1 MSSWPVVSLEL
12 PLPRAFVRK
21 QTSLNSVLT
30 SAAERKFPKNEA
42 LQKKVFR
49 LHPSI
54 ILMPDQP
61 ATESEIPEPR
71 ICSEKVTFDI
81 RSYLFYNLLEDIGA
95 VPTSCVG
102 EMQQHLYNGDFLL
115 FKTAP
120 IFESNFIQ
128 VSKKGHVSDIHH
140 RVSMVTIGVSST
152 DPTLY
157 IPDVLLIAQPSE
169 RQKQLQL
176 QIFNRTPRNTG
187 SPESQLHCGTFTPL
201 QLLRLFP
208 LKLTKISIYDEKNHR
223 LRLKLATH
231 QSFYLQL
238 IGIDPKFE
246 DEMFQYWVKLVQHI
260 YTQARD
266 VCTLPRVS

>member
-1 MSSWPVVSLEL
+1 MPG
-12 PLPRAFVRK
+12 
-21 QTSLNSVLT
+21 QTPAEDKLT
-30 SAAERKFPKNEA
+30 ET
-42 LQKKVFR
+42 R
-49 LHPSI
+49 L
-54 ILMPDQP
+54 
-61 ATESEIPEPR
+61 
-71 ICSEKVTFDI
+71 CSEKATLNI

-95 VPTSCVG
+95 LPTSCAG
-102 EMQQHLYNGDFLL
+102 EMQQHLYNGDYSL
-115 FKTAP
+115 FKNAP
-120 IFESNFIQ
+120 IFESNFTQ

-140 RVSMVTIGVSST
+140 RVTMVTIGVSST

-176 QIFNRTPRNTG
+176 QIFNRKPSEHL
-187 SPESQLHCGTFTPL
+187 SPEGPLPAGPYTPL

-238 IGIDPKFE
+238 IGVDPRFE
-246 DEMFQYWVKLVQHI
+246 DEMFQHWVKLVHHI
-260 YTQARD
+260 YTQGGDA
-266 VCTLPRVS
+266 CALPRVF

>member
-1 MSSWPVVSLEL
+1 MPQ
-12 PLPRAFVRK
+12 PTP
-21 QTSLNSVLT
+21 
-30 SAAERKFPKNEA
+30 AETKF
-42 LQKKVFR
+42 
-49 LHPSI
+49 
-54 ILMPDQP
+54 
-61 ATESEIPEPR
+61 TETRS
-71 ICSEKVTFDI
+71 CSEKVNLDI

-102 EMQQHLYNGDFLL
+102 EMQQHLYNGDYSL

-120 IFESNFIQ
+120 VFESNFIQ

-140 RVSMVTIGVSST
+140 RVTMVTIGVSST

-157 IPDVLLIAQPSE
+157 IPDVLLIAQPSD

-176 QIFNRTPRNTG
+176 QIFNRNPKATF
-187 SPESQLHCGTFTPL
+187 SSDSHFHCGTFTPL

-238 IGIDPKFE
+238 IGTDPRFE
-246 DEMFQYWVKLVQHI
+246 DEMFEHWVKLVKHI
-260 YTQARD
+260 SSQGGD
-266 VCTLPRVS
+266 VYTLPRVS